1 MEIKNKKWERLPLL
15 VMLLFCVSAISAQKI
30 TISGKVTDEMKDP
43 IIGATVSVKGDNT
56 AGTITDLDVI
66 IFWRLIVSRLSYS
79 VS

>member
-43 IIGATVSVKGDNT
+43 IIGATVSVKG
-56 AGTITDLDVI
+56 
-66 IFWRLIVSRLSYS
+66 R
-79 VS
+79 